1 MSKAGKDSEV
11 VGILMDMSEG
21 RLPGNNTNV
30 ENNFQ
35 TNNGSGQKPIDV
47 DIMSQSY
54 ADDTVTNHP
63 VMAQQLYGDSNH
75 DLLKSLPQ
83 HIPGIQ
89 SIITFQTSQMGDP
102 HIDPGSIENNTS
114 LILEN
119 AANVAARTAEVN
131 SAEIISTAY
140 KNDENSVLL
149 TQEQG
154 NPNFSSPNQFMVQ
167 NSNQI
172 NPAEGAETSQGET
185 QQFAQAMQIEASPT
199 NENSEVKMENQS
211 VTSPLGEV
219 EAMPLSAQVPT
230 PVYNANQIISQQ
242 LLSPTSAAQF
252 PGLPHGN
259 PGDQYVLVTVMPEVG
274 QETVI
279 HVYRLHG
286 DGQGQTVEDVQSVA
300 YGDVQTEPMDCTQ
313 SATQGDVQSLT
324 VDKKQLIVDG
334 EAKSQTLDDAHPK
347 SEASLHHAQSV
358 VNNPIVQN
366 DEQLQTVNDAKS
378 VDDDQFQIDNYSQSI
393 GHEVQYEAT
402 DDTQPVVQVD
412 EQPHAVD
419 DAQPVIQVHQQPHC
433 VDDAQPVI
441 QVHQHS
447 NVVDDAQT
455 VVQVHQQQQAMD
467 DAQPVVQVDKQLQ
480 AMDDAQPVVQA
491 DKQLHAMDDAQPVEQ
506 VHQQLQ
512 AMDDAQPV
520 AQAVQQGQ
528 AMDDAQPVVQVDKQQ
543 QAMDDAQPVIQV
555 DKQRQAMDD
564 AQPVVQVDKQLQDVG
579 SAKPVV
585 HGNIQSQDLDDAQS
599 IVEDEN
605 TKAMIDAKSEVCGNM
620 QSQTA
625 DEAAQI
631 LHSDTQSGILDDSQS
646 IVKGDDN
653 PQAVS
658 DAKSV
663 VHGGEHTQDLDVQ
676 TRSQPIVQG
685 DKQSETE

>member
-1 MSKAGKDSEV
+1 
-11 VGILMDMSEG
+11 MDMSEG

-30 ENNFQ
+30 ENNLQ

-75 DLLKSLPQ
+75 DLLKRLPQ

-89 SIITFQTSQMGDP
+89 SIITFQTSQMGVP

-131 SAEIISTAY
+131 SAEIISAAY

-172 NPAEGAETSQGET
+172 NPEERAETSQRET

-199 NENSEVKMENQS
+199 NENSEVKIENQS

-300 YGDVQTEPMDCTQ
+300 YGDVQTEPLDCTQ
-313 SATQGDVQSLT
+313 SVTQGDVQSLT
-324 VDKKQLIVDG
+324 VDEEQLIVDG

-358 VNNPIVQN
+358 VDNPIVQS

-378 VDDDQFQIDNYSQSI
+378 VDDVQFQIGNYSQPI
-393 GHEVQYEAT
+393 GHEVQSEAT
-402 DDTQPVVQVD
+402 DDAHPVIQIDEQPHAVYDAQPVVQMDEQPHAVDDAQHVIQVDEQPHAVGDAQPVVQVE

-419 DAQPVIQVHQQPHC
+419 DAQPVAQVDQL
-433 VDDAQPVI
+433 
-441 QVHQHS
+441 
-447 NVVDDAQT
+447 
-455 VVQVHQQQQAMD
+455 QAMD
-467 DAQPVVQVDKQLQ
+467 DAQPVVQVDKQLP
-480 AMDDAQPVVQA
+480 AVDD
-491 DKQLHAMDDAQPVEQ
+491 
-506 VHQQLQ
+506 
-512 AMDDAQPV
+512 
-520 AQAVQQGQ
+520 
-528 AMDDAQPVVQVDKQQ
+528 
-543 QAMDDAQPVIQV
+543 
-555 DKQRQAMDD
+555 
-564 AQPVVQVDKQLQDVG
+564 
-579 SAKPVV
+579 AKPVV
-585 HGNIQSQDLDDAQS
+585 QGNIQSLDLDDSQS
-599 IVEDEN
+599 IVEDDN
-605 TKAMIDAKSEVCGNM
+605 TKAMIDAKSVVCGDM
-620 QSQTA
+620 QSHTA
-625 DEAAQI
+625 DEAAPI
-631 LHSDTQSGILDDSQS
+631 LHSDAQSRVLDDSQS
-646 IVKGDDN
+646 IVQGDDN

-663 VHGGEHTQDLDVQ
+663 VHGEEQTQALDVQ
-676 TRSQPIVQG
+676 TCSQPIVQG
-685 DKQSETE
+685 DEQSQIE

>member
-63 VMAQQLYGDSNH
+63 VMAQQLYGDYNH

-89 SIITFQTSQMGDP
+89 SIITFQTSQMGVP

-119 AANVAARTAEVN
+119 AANVAARTAEGN
-131 SAEIISTAY
+131 SAEIISAAY

-172 NPAEGAETSQGET
+172 NPEERAETSQGET

-199 NENSEVKMENQS
+199 NENSEVKIENQS

-300 YGDVQTEPMDCTQ
+300 YGDEQTEPLDCTQ
-313 SATQGDVQSLT
+313 SVTQGDVQSLT
-324 VDKKQLIVDG
+324 VDEEQLIVDG
-334 EAKSQTLDDAHPK
+334 EVKSQALDDAHPK

-358 VNNPIVQN
+358 VDNPIVQS
-366 DEQLQTVNDAKS
+366 DEQLQTVNIAKS
-378 VDDDQFQIDNYSQSI
+378 VDDVPFQIGNYSQSI
-393 GHEVQYEAT
+393 GHEKQSEAT
-402 DDTQPVVQVD
+402 DDAQPVVQVNEQPHAVDAAQPVVQVD
-412 EQPHAVD
+412 QQRQAMD
-419 DAQPVIQVHQQPHC
+419 DAQPVIQVDQQQQAM
-433 VDDAQPVI
+433 DDAQPVI
-441 QVHQHS
+441 QVDQQRQAM
-447 NVVDDAQT
+447 DDAQP
-455 VVQVHQQQQAMD
+455 VVQDDQQLQVMD

-480 AMDDAQPVVQA
+480 DV
-491 DKQLHAMDDAQPVEQ
+491 
-506 VHQQLQ
+506 
-512 AMDDAQPV
+512 
-520 AQAVQQGQ
+520 
-528 AMDDAQPVVQVDKQQ
+528 DDAQPVVQVDQQQ

-564 AQPVVQVDKQLQDVG
+564 AQPVVQVNKQLQDVD

-599 IVEDEN
+599 IVTIEDEN
-605 TKAMIDAKSEVCGNM
+605 T
-620 QSQTA
+620 
-625 DEAAQI
+625 
-631 LHSDTQSGILDDSQS
+631 
-646 IVKGDDN
+646 
-653 PQAVS
+653 QAVS

-663 VHGGEHTQDLDVQ
+663 VCGDMQSQTANEAAPILHSDAQSRVLDDSQSIVQGDENPQAMSYAKSVVHGEEQTQALDVQ
-676 TRSQPIVQG
+676 TRSQPQLCKVMYSQ
-685 DKQSETE
+685 TE

>member
-63 VMAQQLYGDSNH
+63 VMAQQLYGDYNH

-131 SAEIISTAY
+131 SAEIISAAY

-154 NPNFSSPNQFMVQ
+154 SPNFSSPNQFMVQ

-172 NPAEGAETSQGET
+172 NPEERAETSQGET

-199 NENSEVKMENQS
+199 NENSEVKKENQS

-219 EAMPLSAQVPT
+219 EAMPFSAQVPT

-300 YGDVQTEPMDCTQ
+300 YGDVQTEPLDCTQ
-313 SATQGDVQSLT
+313 SVTQGDVQSHT
-324 VDKKQLIVDG
+324 VDEEQLIVDG
-334 EAKSQTLDDAHPK
+334 EAKSQALDDAHQK

-358 VNNPIVQN
+358 VDNPIVQS

-378 VDDDQFQIDNYSQSI
+378 VDDDQFQIGNYSQSI
-393 GHEVQYEAT
+393 GHEVQSEAT
-402 DDTQPVVQVD
+402 DDAQPVVQVD

-419 DAQPVIQVHQQPHC
+419 DAQPVVQVDEQRQAM
-433 VDDAQPVI
+433 DDAQPV
-441 QVHQHS
+441 
-447 NVVDDAQT
+447 
-455 VVQVHQQQQAMD
+455 VQVYEQPHAMD

-480 AMDDAQPVVQA
+480 AMDDAQPVVQV
-491 DKQLHAMDDAQPVEQ
+491 DKLQAMDDAQPVVQVDQQRQAMDDAQPVVQ

-520 AQAVQQGQ
+520 V
-528 AMDDAQPVVQVDKQQ
+528 
-543 QAMDDAQPVIQV
+543 QV
-555 DKQRQAMDD
+555 DKQRQAIDD
-564 AQPVVQVDKQLQDVG
+564 
-579 SAKPVV
+579 AKPVV
-585 HGNIQSQDLDDAQS
+585 HGNIPSWDLDGAQS
-599 IVEDEN
+599 IVDEN
-605 TKAMIDAKSEVCGNM
+605 TKAMIDAKSVVCGNM

-625 DEAAQI
+625 DEAAPI
-631 LHSDTQSGILDDSQS
+631 LHSDAQSGILDDSQS

-663 VHGGEHTQDLDVQ
+663 VHGEEQTQDLDV
-676 TRSQPIVQG
+676 
-685 DKQSETE
+685 